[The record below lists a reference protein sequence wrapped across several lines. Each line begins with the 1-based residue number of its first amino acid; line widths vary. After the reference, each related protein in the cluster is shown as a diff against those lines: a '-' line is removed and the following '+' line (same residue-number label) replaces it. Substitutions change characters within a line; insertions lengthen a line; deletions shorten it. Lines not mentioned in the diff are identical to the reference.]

1 MGEISGK
8 LVMPAVRVLSSVH
21 ARKRILRERG
31 EFVMTALRRNPLMW
45 MLLAVASASL
55 IAAGCGSKDDSGG
68 DGSKGKVKQEITVNW
83 GTEPPSLDPGLATD
97 TTSSNILLNIMD
109 PLVRL
114 DKDMKPVA
122 ALAKSWTISD
132 DGLVYTFKLRDDG
145 AWSNGDPV
153 KASDFVY
160 AWRRAVSPE
169 LGADYAYQFFGI
181 KGACEYNVSGPM
193 GKDEKPGD
201 DAAACGG
208 LKTDGKA
215 ESMGVIAVDDH
226 TLEVTLEQPAPW
238 FLRQLAHHSFL
249 AVHPATVEKYGDQ
262 WTEAKN
268 IVTNGPFLLD
278 KWEHKSEINLVK
290 NPNWRNADDV
300 TLTRV
305 NGRMIQEG
313 TTAVQAYEN
322 DEIDV
327 QISVPPQDIDRFKG
341 TDDYAQYPA
350 LGTYYYGFNV
360 KNIPDVNQRRAMT
373 LAINHRVIIDQI
385 AKADQLPPTGFTP
398 KGMPGFDEI
407 NPDSPWLPEEGDMD
421 QAKALM
427 EKVDHPN
434 TDISLFYNNS
444 PGHKEIAVAVQD
456 MWKQLGLN
464 VKLKQQEFDPYL
476 EFLGP
481 PPNKEVD
488 AYRLGWIGDF
498 TEAYNFLELWRC
510 DSGNNNTGFC
520 DKDYDALIAK
530 AASTQDDSARYE
542 LYKQAEQMLLG
553 EDGQVPFAPIYWYT
567 YTNLERP
574 NINDTFELN
583 LLDQV
588 DLTKVRVEG

>member
-1 MGEISGK
+1 MKMHRFLGPLALITTAALIAVGCGGSNDDGDSGPSGDSGK
-8 LVMPAVRVLSSVH
+8 L
-21 ARKRILRERG
+21 
-31 EFVMTALRRNPLMW
+31 
-45 MLLAVASASL
+45 ASEQ
-55 IAAGCGSKDDSGG
+55 
-68 DGSKGKVKQEITVNW
+68 VITVNW
-83 GTEPPSLDPGLATD
+83 ATEPPSLDPALATD

-109 PLVRL
+109 PLVKL
-114 DKDMKPVA
+114 DENLEAVG
-122 ALAKSWTISD
+122 ALAESWDVSD

-160 AWRRAVSPE
+160 SWRRSVSPE

-181 KGACEYNVSGPM
+181 VGACEYNVSGPL

-215 ESMGVIAVDDH
+215 ESMGVKAIDDL
-226 TLEVTLEQPAPW
+226 TLQVTLEQPAPW
-238 FLRQLAHHSFL
+238 FLRQMAHHSFL
-249 AVHPATVEKYGDQ
+249 AVHPATVEKFGDK
-262 WTEAKN
+262 WTEAAN

-278 KWEHKSEINLVK
+278 EWKHKSTINLVK
-290 NPNWRNADDV
+290 NPQWRRADDV
-300 TLTRV
+300 KLTRV

-322 DEIDV
+322 KEIDV
-327 QISVPPQDIDRFKG
+327 QISVPPDDIERFKG

-360 KNIPDVNQRRAMT
+360 KNIPDANQRRAMT
-373 LAINHRVIIDQI
+373 LAINHRAIIDNV

-398 KGMPGFDEI
+398 KGMPGFEDI
-407 NPDSPWLPEEGDMD
+407 NPDSPYLVENGDLD
-421 QAKALM
+421 EAKKLM
-427 EKVDHPN
+427 AKVDNPK
-434 TDISLFYNNS
+434 TDINLFYNNS
-444 PGHKEIAVAVQD
+444 PGHKDIAVAVQD
-456 MWKQLGLN
+456 MWKDLGLT
-464 VKLKQQEFDPYL
+464 VTLKQQEFDPYL

-481 PPNKEVD
+481 PPNDEVD
-488 AYRLGWIGDF
+488 VYRLGWIGDF

-510 DSGNNNTGFC
+510 DSGNNNTGYC
-520 DKDYDALIAK
+520 NPDYDKKVAE
-530 AASTQDDSARYE
+530 AAQAQDDKERYGIYNE
-542 LYKQAEQMLLG
+542 LEQILFG
-553 EDGQVPFAPIYWYT
+553 EDGDVPVAPIYWYT

-574 NINDTFELN
+574 SINDTFELN

-588 DLTKVRVEG
+588 DLTKVEVRE